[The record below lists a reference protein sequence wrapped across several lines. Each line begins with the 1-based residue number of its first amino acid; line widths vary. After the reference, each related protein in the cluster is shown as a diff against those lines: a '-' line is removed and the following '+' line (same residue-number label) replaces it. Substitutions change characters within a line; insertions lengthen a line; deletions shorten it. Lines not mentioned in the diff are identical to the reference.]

1 MSLPRRECP
10 PRSDE
15 GRLLRTPPRASRREG
30 GGIPTTPGGSKLA
43 PTRPFL
49 ASTPGGVF
57 SLSPKGGFFSPPK
70 NMGAV
75 FYISPN
81 AVLSVLWEK
90 VFIPLGGVLKKPPG
104 LFLFLGDPGLG
115 KNAP

>member
-1 MSLPRRECP
+1 
-10 PRSDE
+10 
-15 GRLLRTPPRASRREG
+15 
-30 GGIPTTPGGSKLA
+30 
-43 PTRPFL
+43 
-49 ASTPGGVF
+49 
-57 SLSPKGGFFSPPK
+57 
-70 NMGAV
+70 MGAV